1 MWVVLS
7 CKRRVVLLADS
18 RLTTALCYLCRM
30 QKLQPIEGDH
40 YPFLT
45 RLSRTLATFV
55 SYIFHPLFMPVVL
68 MLLLYKLAPVHFAGM
83 PQGNAFQKGSFFNL
97 LVIVGVCTVLF
108 PLLTILLMK
117 ALGFLKDI
125 EMRDSKDR
133 IMPLMGIMIFYF
145 WAYHVVS
152 NLPGTPLI
160 LKVLLLGSFWNIIA
174 VFMINIFFKISMH
187 AVAAGGTIGLVLALM
202 IQNPINMLPV
212 FYLFLFLAAI
222 IGVARLLLGAHR
234 QGEVWF
240 GYIVGL
246 IVMFGAYLY
255 I

>member
-1 MWVVLS
+1 
-7 CKRRVVLLADS
+7 
-18 RLTTALCYLCRM
+18 M
-30 QKLQPIEGDH
+30 QKLQPVEGDH

-45 RLSRTLATFV
+45 RLSRALAMFV
-55 SYIFHPLFMPVVL
+55 SYVFHPLFMPVVL
-68 MLLLYKLAPVHFAGM
+68 LLLLYKLAPIHFAGM

-97 LVIVGVCTVLF
+97 LVIVAVCTVLF

-117 ALGFLKDI
+117 ALGFIKDI
-125 EMRDSKDR
+125 EMHDSKDR

-145 WAYHVVS
+145 WAHHVVS

-160 LKVLLLGSFWNIIA
+160 VKILLLGSFWNIIA

-187 AVAAGGTIGLVLALM
+187 AVAAGGTLGLVLALM
-202 IQNPINMLPV
+202 IVNPINMLPV

-222 IGVARLLLGAHR
+222 IGTARLLLGAHR
-234 QGEVWF
+234 RGEVWF

-246 IVMFGAYLY
+246 VVMFSAYLY

>member
-1 MWVVLS
+1 
-7 CKRRVVLLADS
+7 
-18 RLTTALCYLCRM
+18 M
-30 QKLQPIEGDH
+30 QKLRPVEGTH

-45 RLSRTLATFV
+45 RLARTLSLFV
-55 SYIFHPLFMPVVL
+55 SYLFHPVFMPVVL

-108 PLLTILLMK
+108 PLITILLMK
-117 ALGFLKDI
+117 ALGFVKDI
-125 EMRDSKDR
+125 EMHDTKDR

-145 WAYHVVS
+145 WAYHVLA

-160 LKVLLLGSFWNIIA
+160 LKVLLLGSFWNIIV
-174 VFMINIFFKISMH
+174 VFIINIFFKISMH
-187 AVAAGGTIGLVLALM
+187 AVAAGGTVGLVAALLLM
-202 IQNPINMLPV
+202 NPINMLPV

-222 IGVARLLLGAHR
+222 IGTSRLILGAHS
-234 QGEVWF
+234 GKEVWL
-240 GYIVGL
+240 GYAVGA
-246 IVMFGAYLY
+246 VTMFSAYLY